1 MAPRRIPTTYV
12 CPLIISPT
20 HNLIF
25 VAIPKTGSTSVEN
38 AFSRILPE
46 GEVFSGWGTNL
57 PRDEQLKHLM
67 AMQIRERL
75 GDHEF
80 RSFHRF
86 AVIRNP
92 YSLAV
97 SWYKYLKGVT
107 DFYLGQGVPVNHPW
121 NDISATPSFEKFI
134 LETDKWITVQSQY
147 IFDSDG
153 NYLLDRLLRQE
164 CLEQDLAL
172 MAGELGIRGLVL
184 DRDNKSLYDDGRSY
198 QSFYTSPTVQRAV
211 ATALAE
217 DFARLGFNVEL

>member
-1 MAPRRIPTTYV
+1 M
-12 CPLIISPT
+12 IISPT

-25 VAIPKTGSTSVEN
+25 IAIPKTGSTSVEN

-46 GEVFSGWGTNL
+46 GEVFSGWGDYL
-57 PRDEQLKHLM
+57 PKDEQLKHLM
-67 AMQIRERL
+67 AMQVRERL

-97 SWYKYLKGVT
+97 SWYTYLKGVT

-134 LETDKWITVQSQY
+134 LETNKWITVQSRY
-147 IFDSDG
+147 IFDPDG
-153 NYLLDRLLRQE
+153 KCLLNRLLRQE
-164 CLEQDLAL
+164 HLDQDLAL
-172 MAGELGIRGLVL
+172 MASELGIQGLAL
-184 DRDNKSLYDDGRSY
+184 DRDNKSLFG
-198 QSFYTSPTVQRAV
+198 A
-211 ATALAE
+211 ALCAN
-217 DFARLGFNVEL
+217 DR